1 MKIAVDAMG
10 GDFAP
15 LEMVLGAI
23 DAVHAFPHMTI
34 VLVGDEAQIHKV
46 LEEHGEANNDRI
58 EIQHASEVIEM
69 NEHPGIALRKK
80 KDASIVVATRLV
92 REKKCD
98 AIIAPGSTGA
108 AVAAALFGLGR
119 IKGIDR
125 PMIATPIPTP
135 KGVTV
140 MLDSGANANCKPK
153 HLVQGAI
160 MGYEYARLMFG
171 KEHPTVGLLNIGE
184 ESTKG
189 NEVVLATYPLLE
201 QLKNI
206 PFKGNVEGRDIP
218 KGTVDV
224 VVCDGFVGNVVLKFA
239 EGLVGVVTQL
249 VREGIKDGGILAKL
263 GALLMLP
270 VFKKIK
276 HRLDHTENGGAPLL
290 GVNGVFL
297 ISHGSSKAKEI
308 FTAIKIAG
316 NLVDNKIIENIQ
328 HSLEEEGAIKY
339 DDVD

>member
-1 MKIAVDAMG
+1 
-10 GDFAP
+10 
-15 LEMVLGAI
+15 MVYEGAI
-23 DAVHAFPHMTI
+23 TENIKGNQQVKLAASLLQQAQGLNYIGFVE
-34 VLVGDEAQIHKV
+34 GDG
-46 LEEHGEANNDRI
+46 LYRGEA
-58 EIQHASEVIEM
+58 
-69 NEHPGIALRKK
+69 
-80 KDASIVVATRLV
+80 
-92 REKKCD
+92 
-98 AIIAPGSTGA
+98 
-108 AVAAALFGLGR
+108 
-119 IKGIDR
+119 
-125 PMIATPIPTP
+125 
-135 KGVTV
+135 
-140 MLDSGANANCKPK
+140 
-153 HLVQGAI
+153 
-160 MGYEYARLMFG
+160 
-171 KEHPTVGLLNIGE
+171 
-184 ESTKG
+184 
-189 NEVVLATYPLLE
+189 
-201 QLKNI
+201 
-206 PFKGNVEGRDIP
+206 
-218 KGTVDV
+218 DV

-328 HSLEEEGAIKY
+328 HSIEEEGAIKY